1 MPQWINTYKAY
12 SVSCFIVWAIIF
24 IVGLVFGIKVKDH
37 AVLYVFYG
45 WVIGWLSATIARKVY
60 KS

>member
-1 MPQWINTYKAY
+1 MRKKLHTYTAY
-12 SVSCFIVWAIIF
+12 SIGCFIVWAIIF
-24 IVGLVFGIKVKDH
+24 AYGLIFGVQLRNH

-60 KS
+60 K